1 MKELLG
7 AATNL
12 VRSVRSH
19 RKSRDEIELDLKEES
34 DVDSDDLYIADEKD
48 GGQTKELNNYLEFY
62 ETLQNT
68 FQQHQPTKKDPPFL
82 KRSQVGS
89 PLNDDELVSDTRSKI
104 LDRTI

>member
-7 AATNL
+7 AATDL

-19 RKSRDEIELDLKEES
+19 RKSRDEIEVDYLNNED
-34 DVDSDDLYIADEKD
+34 DVDSDDRSIADEKD

-68 FQQHQPTKKDPPFL
+68 FQHQPMRKDPPFL
-82 KRSQVGS
+82 KRSKVGS
-89 PLNDDELVSDTRSKI
+89 PLNDDELVSAP
-104 LDRTI
+104 L